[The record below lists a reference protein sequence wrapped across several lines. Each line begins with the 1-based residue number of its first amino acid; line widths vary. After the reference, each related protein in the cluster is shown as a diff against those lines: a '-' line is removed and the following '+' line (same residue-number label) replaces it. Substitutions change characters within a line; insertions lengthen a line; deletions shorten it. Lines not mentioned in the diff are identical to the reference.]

1 MADTAPSC
9 KTYLSPGYT
18 TPQIQS
24 KEPSNPSISKNTTRH
39 PTLRFRNGVLP
50 NLPTKTITRLS
61 NKCPGWCCCCFT
73 SPPPLPPADWA
84 ACLPARSAGPEV
96 VTQQLVPRTAH
107 LAVLPSHTSVPEGAQ
122 QGRGKSSLLPA
133 TCRPTSCCPLLIS
146 CLHGLT
152 SVGGKGRR
160 TRAPPSQVETLP
172 GAHKSGSLPS
182 QHTHAPNT
190 FWVMSIPGIMAI
202 AAITNR
208 RVGNYTLQ
216 ASSHKPG

>member
-1 MADTAPSC
+1 M
-9 KTYLSPGYT
+9 
-18 TPQIQS
+18 
-24 KEPSNPSISKNTTRH
+24 
-39 PTLRFRNGVLP
+39 
-50 NLPTKTITRLS
+50 
-61 NKCPGWCCCCFT
+61 
-73 SPPPLPPADWA
+73 
-84 ACLPARSAGPEV
+84 

-160 TRAPPSQVETLP
+160 TRAPPCQVETLP
-172 GAHKSGSLPS
+172 GAHKSGSLPA

-190 FWVMSIPGIMAI
+190 FWVMSILDIMAI

-208 RVGNYTLQ
+208 RVDNYTLQ
-216 ASSHKPG
+216 AFCHKSGWGERGGHEKKFSRPEKGFQLHDGWTLDNLSP

>member
-1 MADTAPSC
+1 MNTWQTLLPTV
-9 KTYLSPGYT
+9 KHTYHQVTQHLR
-18 TPQIQS
+18 
-24 KEPSNPSISKNTTRH
+24 SNPRNPQTH
-39 PTLRFRNGVLP
+39 PYPKIQQDTLHCASGMVCFPIYPQV
-50 NLPTKTITRLS
+50 TITRLS

-160 TRAPPSQVETLP
+160 TRAPPPQVETLP
-172 GAHKSGSLPS
+172 GAHKLGSLPS
-182 QHTHAPNT
+182 QHTRTQHLLGHVNT
-190 FWVMSIPGIMAI
+190 GH
-202 AAITNR
+202 N
-208 RVGNYTLQ
+208 GNCRYYQQ
-216 ASSHKPG
+216 ACW